1 MKFAGIANAMLGAIV
16 LMGISACSDSPS
28 DRDVKRAIR
37 DMTGR
42 CQYFTITHVLKV
54 NWALPGT
61 NDYQVDLQYSLESAP
76 LPDAKTVTA
85 PLDAP
90 LAALEARV
98 ATASRERDED
108 FKIHADFL
116 DRIERAQK
124 AGDQAAAL
132 EYERQRLAFSAQKL
146 EPSLKLS
153 RDLTAEKMALIKQGT
168 RRLREEFFQTCP
180 KTPDVVYDRIY
191 DNTDVTQYSAK
202 RTMDFATS
210 MRMTK
215 TEKGW
220 KIKG

>member
-1 MKFAGIANAMLGAIV
+1 MKFSGIANTMLGAIV

-37 DMTGR
+37 DMTGH

-54 NWALPGT
+54 NWALPET

-85 PLDAP
+85 ALGAP
-90 LAALEARV
+90 LAALEASL
-98 ATASRERDED
+98 AAASLERDKN

-124 AGDQAAAL
+124 AGDQAAANA
-132 EYERQRLAFSAQKL
+132 YEHQRTQFNAQKL
-146 EPSLKLS
+146 EPSLKLA
-153 RDLTAEKMALIKQGT
+153 RNLAAEKTALIKQGT
-168 RRLREEFFQTCP
+168 HHLRAEFFQTCS
-180 KTPDVVYDRIY
+180 KTPDAVYDRIY
-191 DNTDVTQYSAK
+191 DNTDVTQYTAK

-215 TEKGW
+215 VEKGW
-220 KIKG
+220 KIKE